1 MGEWRGGARK
11 AREKAGRGTITEEWG
26 RPKEKGGSFVETVG
40 RRRAG
45 NRRIL
50 KWINKKQETA
60 HIRQNETS
68 NLEVRSI
75 TKSSE
80 HWEWFGRAP
89 RETELGNQRDRTIRA
104 PGELV
109 SKDSAQ
115 AEGGL
120 DHPEEGLTRQTLQRD
135 LDATGNTVTCLGL
148 AGRR

>member
-1 MGEWRGGARK
+1 MGE
-11 AREKAGRGTITEEWG
+11 

-89 RETELGNQRDRTIRA
+89 RETELGNQRDRTIHA

-109 SKDSAQ
+109 SNQ
-115 AEGGL
+115 RLCPGRGGL
-120 DHPEEGLTRQTLQRD
+120 DYPEEGLTRQTLQRD